1 MTKSDTFR
9 EMQSHYYQEYMRRNF
24 PSSTYELNSF
34 QDAVRHIDFSDSSE
48 AIKTSIS
55 SVHGLTAA
63 AVNYCCNDVIVTDI
77 IKESVNSQMHA
88 IKIEKVIKND
98 DAVIVFWTDKT
109 KTVVKLMA
117 GDTDDIYS
125 AVAQAMAKKIYGG
138 TGKFHSHVNKVLKD
152 YTTPEELQQLLR
164 MAPVIN
170 STVSG
175 FKNFFDGIWNL
186 SHPKGTDRYSGDEN

>member
-1 MTKSDTFR
+1 MILTFD
-9 EMQSHYYQEYMRRNF
+9 EYGNCSCSLEDYVQKTMAGNV
-24 PSSTYELNSF
+24 SNS
-34 QDAVRHIDFSDSSE
+34 
-48 AIKTSIS
+48 K
-55 SVHGLTAA
+55 
-63 AVNYCCNDVIVTDI
+63 
-77 IKESVNSQMHA
+77 NSYM
-88 IKIEKVIKND
+88 IEKVIKND

-186 SHPKGTDRYSGDEN
+186 SHPKGTDRYSGPED